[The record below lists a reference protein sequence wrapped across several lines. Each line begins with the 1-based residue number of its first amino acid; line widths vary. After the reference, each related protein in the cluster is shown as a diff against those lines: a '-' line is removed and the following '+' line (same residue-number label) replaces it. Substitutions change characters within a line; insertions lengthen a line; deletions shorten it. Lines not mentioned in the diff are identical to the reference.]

1 METGAEPVQAENR
14 TVPRQANCM
23 ASVFIALSN
32 NVHSC
37 YCRQDGFFALLI
49 AVCRFC
55 IHFVR
60 HRFLMMQ
67 YYYID
72 SGGNTA
78 GPIDQKRLISMHRDG
93 EIDDNTEVA
102 TVGSSSWIR
111 CGEAL
116 AAKTDEKEVWS
127 VTQPDSLLLPPS
139 QLSGVAAGSVAKVP
153 ISGPV
158 GPLKCHEIH
167 YKVMG
172 NDLQVVEIELDPG
185 ETVVAEAG
193 ALNYLESG
201 ISFEAK
207 MGDGSKPDQGILGKL
222 LDLGKRKLTGES
234 VFMTHFKNEVSSK
247 KRVAFAASYPGKIL
261 CLEMSELGEEIF
273 CQKDAFL
280 CAALGTEISVAF
292 QKKLGVGFFGGEG
305 FVLQKLIGDGM
316 AFVHAGGTIAKKE
329 LSGESLL
336 VEPGCLVAFSKGIDY
351 DIELVG
357 GLKSMFFGGEG
368 MFFVSLRGHGTVWL
382 QSLPFSRLAE
392 RVLQVVPTKG
402 SSPLLGD

>member
-1 METGAEPVQAENR
+1 MDTGVEPVQAANSM
-14 TVPRQANCM
+14 VPRQANCM

-37 YCRQDGFFALLI
+37 YCRQDGFFVLLI

-78 GPIDQKRLISMHRDG
+78 GPIDQESLISMHRDG

-116 AAKTDEKEVWS
+116 AANTEEKEVGPA
-127 VTQPDSLLLPPS
+127 TQPDSLLLPPS

-185 ETVVAEAG
+185 ETVIAEAG

-207 MGDGSKPDQGILGKL
+207 MGDGSKPGQGIFGKL
-222 LDLGKRKLTGES
+222 LDVGKRKLTGES
-234 VFMTHFKNEVSSK
+234 VFMTHFTNEVS
-247 KRVAFAASYPGKIL
+247 
-261 CLEMSELGEEIF
+261 
-273 CQKDAFL
+273 
-280 CAALGTEISVAF
+280 
-292 QKKLGVGFFGGEG
+292 
-305 FVLQKLIGDGM
+305 
-316 AFVHAGGTIAKKE
+316 
-329 LSGESLL
+329 
-336 VEPGCLVAFSKGIDY
+336 
-351 DIELVG
+351 
-357 GLKSMFFGGEG
+357 
-368 MFFVSLRGHGTVWL
+368 
-382 QSLPFSRLAE
+382 
-392 RVLQVVPTKG
+392 
-402 SSPLLGD
+402 